1 VGGYLVR
8 RLGLTAL
15 GLFGSTVVVFLMVR
29 LIPGTIVEQM
39 LGTEALTMYESI
51 ESLRRYFGLDRPVHV
66 QYLEWLGR
74 VLRGDLGHSWRAGV
88 PVAQLVLAHLAVTAE
103 LTAVALA
110 VAVAVGVSAGAVAAL
125 ARGSFLDGLIRVVG
139 LFGLSVP
146 VFWQGTV
153 VIIGLSLAFR
163 WALPTRW
170 VSPLEDPLENLKML
184 LVPGVCLGTVSAAVI
199 MRMTRS
205 CLLEVLRQDYI
216 KVAYAKGLSSRA
228 VVLGHALKNALI
240 PVLTVVG
247 LQAGYL
253 LAGVVVVEE
262 VFTLPGVGRLLLWAI
277 YQRDYPTVQGAVLVI
292 ATLYMGLNLLVDL
305 LYGLIDPRI
314 RYG

>member
-1 VGGYLVR
+1 MGAYLVR
-8 RLGLTAL
+8 RLGFTVL

-29 LIPGTIVEQM
+29 LIPGTVVEQM
-39 LGTEALTMYESI
+39 LGTEALTMYESV
-51 ESLRRYFGLDRPVHV
+51 ESLRRYFGLDRPVHI
-66 QYLEWLGR
+66 QYLDWVGR
-74 VLRGDLGHSWRAGV
+74 VVRGDLGHSWRAGV

-103 LTAVALA
+103 LTAIALA
-110 VAVAVGVSAGAVAAL
+110 VAVVAGVAAGTVAAL
-125 ARGSFLDGLIRVVG
+125 ARGTALDGLIRVLG

-153 VIIGLSLAFR
+153 LIIVLSLAFR

-170 VSPLEDPLENLKML
+170 VSPLEDPVENLKMML
-184 LVPGVCLGTVSAAVI
+184 LPGLCLGTVSAAVI

-205 CLLEVLRQDYI
+205 CLLEVLRQDYV
-216 KVAYAKGLSSRA
+216 KVAYAKGLPTGA
-228 VVLGHALKNALI
+228 VVRRHALKNAFI

-277 YQRDYPTVQGAVLVI
+277 YQRDYPTVQGTVLVI
-292 ATLYMGLNLLVDL
+292 ATLYVGLNLVVDL
-305 LYGLIDPRI
+305 LYGLLDPRI